1 MKASRWFLPETP
13 DVLGQ
18 LEAQTEVTVRGLEA
32 FAQWANGASN
42 QADAVNRFEH
52 EADEVKRELWAMLR
66 TAFSTPVEP
75 EDMFELSRGID
86 AVLNGAKN
94 AVREAEVMAVPPDQP
109 LAEMAGLLAE
119 GMRRLADAVTG
130 LAADSNAATDAADAA
145 VRAQRDLERTYRR
158 ASAALLELD
167 DPRVV
172 AAKRELYRRA
182 LRLSEILV
190 EVAERVWFVVVK
202 EA

>member
-18 LEAQTEVTVRGLEA
+18 LEAQAEVTVRGLEA
-32 FAQWANGASN
+32 FVQWADGASN
-42 QADAVNRFEH
+42 QAEAVNRFEH
-52 EADEVKRELWAMLR
+52 EADDVKRELWAMLR

-94 AVREAEVMAVPPDQP
+94 AVREAEVMAVPPDQA

-145 VRAQRDLERTYRR
+145 VRTQRNLERTYRQ

-172 AAKRELYRRA
+172 AAKHELYRRV

-190 EVAERVWFVVVK
+190 EVAERVWFVIVK